1 MTWKKFLVDLNELKL
16 NLFSAKY
23 ICTLNN
29 VTEEINYNSYY
40 FYLPILLINKL
51 IDFKNFSY
59 VYKLKDNYML
69 KENNE
74 ELHLLPVIME
84 ANINDINILQIIN
97 NYQTSFPFW
106 LVLYLEKLNFN
117 DDDILTFKIF
127 QNAQLNSGNIKVKDL
142 RKMRIY
148 EIFKIK
154 IDNKN
159 I

>member
-1 MTWKKFLVDLNELKL
+1 MTWKNFLVNLNELKL

-23 ICTLNN
+23 ICN
-29 VTEEINYNSYY
+29 VNIVTKEIYCNSYY
-40 FYLPILLINKL
+40 LYLPILLINKF
-51 IDFKNFSY
+51 IDFKKYSY
-59 VYKLKDNYML
+59 VYKLKDNYIL
-69 KENNE
+69 KENTKE
-74 ELHLLPVIME
+74 IHLLPVVMD
-84 ANINDINILQIIN
+84 ANINDINILSIIN

-106 LVLYLEKLNFN
+106 LVLYLENLYFN

-127 QNAQLNSGNIKVKDL
+127 QNSQINQGNIKVKDL